1 MKSLQESLFDSK
13 IQMTESLFDNDLIEK
28 DLPIDLDDLKE
39 MLFNLTSKN
48 SSISKNSSNIVFHQG
63 VSSIYIK
70 RFIDD
75 SQDPERVCF
84 ELVLGVTTLFKE
96 LKGRRQESLPCF
108 TTPFLRV
115 HDRILSAS
123 GRGSQGI
130 FGGIKW
136 HTSTSDE
143 NITSKLIDKTFD
155 FRKDTNEIYTTPGI
169 IAIQRNVVEI
179 LDFYDK
185 LIKYFCSDKF
195 GKVLKDYVDKF
206 EWKHTIPGIIVDEIM
221 KKLITHS

>member
-13 IQMTESLFDNDLIEK
+13 TQMTESLFDKDLIEK
-28 DLPIDLDDLKE
+28 DPLIDLDNLKE
-39 MLFNLTSKN
+39 MLFNLMSKN
-48 SSISKNSSNIVFHQG
+48 SSIPKNNSTIVFHADKQ
-63 VSSIYIK
+63 SIYIK

-84 ELVLGVTTLFKE
+84 ELELGVTALFKD
-96 LKGRRQESLPCF
+96 LKGRQQKLLPCF
-108 TTPFLRV
+108 ETPFLRV
-115 HDRILSAS
+115 HDRILSVS

-130 FGGIKW
+130 HGGIKW
-136 HTSTSDE
+136 LSSNSDD
-143 NITSKLIDKTFD
+143 NIASKFIDKTFD
-155 FRKDTNEIYTTPGI
+155 FRKGTDKIYTTSEI
-169 IAIQRNVVEI
+169 IATQHNAVEI
-179 LDFYDK
+179 LDFYDG

-206 EWKHTIPGIIVDEIM
+206 EWKHAIPGIIVDAIL